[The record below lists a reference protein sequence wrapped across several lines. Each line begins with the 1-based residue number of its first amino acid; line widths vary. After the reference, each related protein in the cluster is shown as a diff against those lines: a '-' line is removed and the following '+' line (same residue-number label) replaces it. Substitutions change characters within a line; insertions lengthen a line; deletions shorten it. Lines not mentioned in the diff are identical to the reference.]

1 MELFLTVCVASV
13 SLGLLYSTFA
23 LGLGLVLRASGEV
36 NLAHGDSLVLAT
48 YVGVATAAAGAPVLA
63 VLLAV
68 ARAAGVG
75 ALAFLGIYGPVQRR
89 ARPGAVSLGFLPALA
104 VALLVRNLTEH
115 LLPQGHRDVPALLPG
130 GATNLF
136 YDYRLPGSGWWL
148 LALGLGVPV
157 ALSQALTRT
166 RAGNRLRA
174 VSEDASLARL
184 VGIPVT
190 RTLLSSYVVAGAL
203 GGLGG
208 ALFASFFGQ
217 LTVTL
222 GWQATVKGFVVA
234 VLGGVAWVRG
244 AVLGGLALGALESF
258 TSAYVTTTYRDVV
271 TFALLIAV
279 LLVAPRGLLAR
290 AALRES

>member
-1 MELFLTVCVASV
+1 MELFLTVCVTSLT
-13 SLGLLYSTFA
+13 LGLLYATFA

-48 YVGVATAAAGAPVLA
+48 YVGVATAASESPVPA
-63 VLLAV
+63 VLLAIAV
-68 ARAAGVG
+68 AAGVG
-75 ALAFLGIYGPVQRR
+75 ALAFLAVYGPVQRK
-89 ARPGAVSLGFLPALA
+89 AGPGALTLGFLPALA
-104 VALLVRNLTEH
+104 VALIVRNLTEH
-115 LLPQGHRDVPALLPG
+115 LLPRGSRNVPALFPGRTVNVFYGYQLPG
-130 GATNLF
+130 T
-136 YDYRLPGSGWWL
+136 GWWIL
-148 LALGLGVPV
+148 LIGLLVPL

-174 VSEDASLARL
+174 VSEDAVLARL

-190 RTLLSSYVVAGAL
+190 RTLLTSYVVAGAL
-203 GGLGG
+203 GGLAG

-271 TFALLIAV
+271 TFGVLIAV
-279 LLVAPRGLLAR
+279 LLIAPRGLLAR
-290 AALRES
+290 EALRES

>member
-1 MELFLTVCVASV
+1 MELFLTVCVASLT
-13 SLGLLYSTFA
+13 LGLLYAIFA

-48 YVGVATAAAGAPVLA
+48 YVGVASSASGSGVPA

-68 ARAAGVG
+68 AVSAGIG
-75 ALAFLGIYGPVQRR
+75 ALAFLAVYGPVQRTV
-89 ARPGAVSLGFLPALA
+89 RPGAVSLGFLPALA
-104 VALLVRNLTEH
+104 VALIIRNLSEH
-115 LLPQGHRDVPALLPG
+115 VLPRGSRSVPALFPG
-130 GATNLF
+130 GTATIF
-136 YDYRLPGSGWWL
+136 YGYRLPGTGWWI
-148 LALGLGVPV
+148 LGLGLLVPL

-174 VSEDASLARL
+174 VSEDAVLARL

-190 RTLLSSYVVAGAL
+190 RTLLTSYLVAGAL
-203 GGLGG
+203 GGLAG

-222 GWQATVKGFVVA
+222 GWQATVKGFIVA

-244 AVLGGLALGALESF
+244 AMLGGLALGVLESF

-271 TFALLIAV
+271 TFGVLIAALLI
-279 LLVAPRGLLAR
+279 APRGLLAR
-290 AALRES
+290 AALRDS

>member
-1 MELFLTVCVASV
+1 MELLLSVCMASLT
-13 SLGLLYSTFA
+13 LGLLYAMFA
-23 LGLGLVLRASGEV
+23 LGLALVLRASGEV

-48 YVGVATAAAGAPVLA
+48 YVGVATAAAGAPLLA

-68 ARAAGVG
+68 GVSAVIG
-75 ALAFLGIYGPVQRR
+75 ALAYLAVYGPVQRH
-89 ARPGAVSLGFLPALA
+89 ARPGAAALGFLPALA
-104 VALLVRNLTEH
+104 VALIVRNLTEH
-115 LLPQGHRDVPALLPG
+115 LLPRGHRDVPALLPG
-130 GATNLF
+130 ASTHLF
-136 YDYRLPGSGWWL
+136 YGYRLPGTGWWL
-148 LALGLGVPV
+148 LALGLLVPL

-174 VSEDASLARL
+174 VSDDAVLARL
-184 VGIPVT
+184 VGLPVT
-190 RTLLSSYVVAGAL
+190 RTLLVAYLVAGAV
-203 GGLGG
+203 GGLAG

-222 GWQATVKGFVVA
+222 GWQATVKGFIVA

-244 AVLGGLALGALESF
+244 AVLGGLALGTLESF

-271 TFALLIAV
+271 TFGLLIAV

-290 AALRES
+290 GALRES

>member
-1 MELFLTVCVASV
+1 MELFLTVCVASL
-13 SLGLLYSTFA
+13 SLGLLYATFA

-63 VLLAV
+63 VLLAIAV
-68 ARAAGVG
+68 CAATG
-75 ALAFLGIYGPVQRR
+75 ALAFLAVYGPVQRR
-89 ARPGAVSLGFLPALA
+89 IKPGAVTLGFLPALA

-115 LLPQGHRDVPALLPG
+115 LLPRGHRDVPALLPG
-130 GATNLF
+130 GSTNLF
-136 YDYRLPGSGWWL
+136 FDYRLPGTGWWV
-148 LALGLGVPV
+148 LGLGLLVPL

-166 RAGNRLRA
+166 RAGRRLRA
-174 VSEDASLARL
+174 VSEDAVLARL
-184 VGIPVT
+184 VGLPVT
-190 RTLLSSYVVAGAL
+190 RTLLVAYLVAGAL
-203 GGLGG
+203 GGLAG

-222 GWQATVKGFVVA
+222 GWQATVKGFIVA

-244 AVLGGLALGALESF
+244 ALVGGLALGALESF

-271 TFALLIAV
+271 TFGLLIAV

-290 AALRES
+290 SALREA

>member
-1 MELFLTVCVASV
+1 M
-13 SLGLLYSTFA
+13 
-23 LGLGLVLRASGEV
+23 
-36 NLAHGDSLVLAT
+36 
-48 YVGVATAAAGAPVLA
+48 
-63 VLLAV
+63 
-68 ARAAGVG
+68 
-75 ALAFLGIYGPVQRR
+75 
-89 ARPGAVSLGFLPALA
+89 
-104 VALLVRNLTEH
+104 
-115 LLPQGHRDVPALLPG
+115 
-130 GATNLF
+130 TNLF

-290 AALRES
+290 PALRES